1 MQSQGLADRIHV
13 SQQKSIDVREKARNT
28 LNDVE
33 LKLQPELEAILEL
46 ENNVS
51 ALINQTENSINNVN
65 E

>member
-13 SQQKSIDVREKARNT
+13 SQQKSTDVREKARNT

-46 ENNVS
+46 EKNVS

-65 E
+65 K